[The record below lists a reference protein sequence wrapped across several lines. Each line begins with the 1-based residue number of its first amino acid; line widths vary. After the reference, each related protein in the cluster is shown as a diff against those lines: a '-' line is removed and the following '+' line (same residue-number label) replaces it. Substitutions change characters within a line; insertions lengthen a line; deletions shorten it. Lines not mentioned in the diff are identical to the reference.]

1 MKHRPA
7 APPFSSK
14 TSGFV
19 ACGLLPSLLQSGHM
33 QNHHAPNT
41 RTYPRAAAVLLCAA
55 LAAWGLGWSA
65 VRIATEGVGV
75 LGVNNNVPWGW
86 DIVLFVFWIGLG
98 HAGTLI
104 SAILLLTGKRWRKS
118 IARRAELM
126 TLCAICTAAVFPLIH
141 VGRAW
146 MLWQMVPL
154 PVASGVWPEAAS
166 ALVWDAAAICSYLL
180 LSVLFLHMGIRGER
194 ADQANH
200 RGLWAYSCLLM
211 AGILTPLV
219 ITVHSVVGSDFALAL
234 RWQSVIIPPYFVC
247 GALLSGM
254 AAVQLI
260 AVAQHCKTALLLKL
274 TQLTAGLSGAIGLF
288 YAYELITEP
297 EVRTTTYGGMVCLNV
312 ILPIVLLNIRRLRGN
327 RLIITLVSIGI
338 LIGMWQERVH
348 IIIERSLHATGGL
361 YSPSNVDIAMLA
373 GSIGLFCALFI
384 GFCTKLP
391 QEQQNP
397 QDHLPATPPRTV
409 RHAALVGAGTAASLL
424 LLWLYLTQQADTA
437 GSAGSSPA
445 GLPFAFPL
453 LFVAILLGA
462 GLGVY
467 IHYISRTSR

>member
-1 MKHRPA
+1 
-7 APPFSSK
+7 
-14 TSGFV
+14 
-19 ACGLLPSLLQSGHM
+19 M
-33 QNHHAPNT
+33 QNLSSAGT
-41 RTYPRAAAVLLCAA
+41 RTYAHTAAVLLCALA
-55 LAAWGLGWSA
+55 AAWGLGRSA

-86 DIVLFVFWIGLG
+86 DIVLFVFWIGIG

-126 TLCAICTAAVFPLIH
+126 TLCAIATAAVFPLIH

-180 LSVLFLHMGIRGER
+180 LSLLFMHMSIRGE
-194 ADQANH
+194 QATQAGN

-260 AVAQHCKTALLLKL
+260 AVAQRCKAALLIKL
-274 TQLTAGLSGAIGLF
+274 TQLTAGLSGAMGLF
-288 YAYELITEP
+288 YAYELLTEP
-297 EVRTTTYGGMVCLNV
+297 RVRTAGYGCMVCLNV
-312 ILPIVLLNIRRLRGN
+312 ILPITLFNIRRLRVN
-327 RLIITLVSIGI
+327 RLIITLVSLGI

-348 IIIERSLHATGGL
+348 IIIERSLHAAGGM
-361 YSPSNVDIAMLA
+361 YNPSNVDFAMLA
-373 GSIGLFCALFI
+373 GSIGLFSALFI
-384 GFCTKLP
+384 GFCPKIP
-391 QEQQNP
+391 QEKQYP
-397 QDHLPATPPRTV
+397 PDHLPATPLRAA
-409 RHAALVGAGTAASLL
+409 RLAALIGAGTAASLL

-437 GSAGSSPA
+437 GSPGSSPA
-445 GLPFAFPL
+445 GLPFALPL

-462 GLGVY
+462 GLGIY
-467 IHYISRTSR
+467 IHYISKTSRQ